1 MPLKNEQYDR
11 ILREYDQR
19 QLENRHLLQEKQEAV
34 YQKIPALKEIDL
46 AIASNAVHATKLTL
60 SGDEQ
65 AIEKLRT
72 FNAELSENKQMLLLS
87 HGYPSDYLAPIYT
100 CPDCKDTGYI
110 TDTSW
115 RDEEHLLL
123 SKNKCHC
130 FKQAIVDVLYQQ
142 SNIRNAIEKEN
153 FSTFSYDYYDQDI
166 VDETTGMTA
175 YEHMVDVV
183 ARCQNF
189 IQNFDH
195 TFENILFSGDS
206 GVGKTFLS
214 NCIAKELL
222 ESAHT
227 VIYLTAF
234 ELFDIL
240 EKHKFKREQ
249 DYNLEE
255 QFQGILDCDLLII
268 DDLGT
273 EFNNSFIS
281 SQLYL
286 CLNERLLARRSTIIS
301 TNFTIDELNAQY
313 SERILSRI
321 IGNYHLLKLFGRD
334 IRLKK
339 KLLFTP

>member
-1 MPLKNEQYDR
+1 MEKEALLKCYRIDPEMLHMQYR
-11 ILREYDQR
+11 
-19 QLENRHLLQEKQEAV
+19 
-34 YQKIPALKEIDL
+34 
-46 AIASNAVHATKLTL
+46 
-60 SGDEQ
+60 
-65 AIEKLRT
+65 
-72 FNAELSENKQMLLLS
+72 
-87 HGYPSDYLAPIYT
+87 

-110 TDTSW
+110 TDTTW
-115 RDEEHLLL
+115 QDESHLLL

-142 SNIRNAIEKEN
+142 SNIRNAIETEN

-166 VDETTGMTA
+166 TDETTGMTA

-183 ARCQNF
+183 ARCQDF

-227 VIYLTAF
+227 VIYLTSF

-240 EKHKFKREQ
+240 EKHKFRKEQ
-249 DYNLEE
+249 NYDLEE

-339 KLLFTP
+339 KHIL